1 MSHDVHNGFLT
12 NQNLSID
19 DTEFIPELIS
29 LLLDHV
35 FLKALHLSF
44 GDLDVSEC
52 LCMPRKKFFLPF
64 DGLKVFA
71 QEMILKEVV
80 INVGILERLEII

>member
-1 MSHDVHNGFLT
+1 MSHDVHNSFLT

-19 DTEFIPELIS
+19 DMELLTELIS

-44 GDLDVSEC
+44 GDLDVPEC

-64 DGLKVFA
+64 DGLKVFG

-80 INVGILERLEII
+80 INVGILERLKII